1 MQINLKVI
9 TVVDKDDPE
18 TNLYKLAEQAIVLI
32 WERHGY
38 TMCKDV
44 LGNTWLVI
52 NPEK

>member
-1 MQINLKVI
+1 MLTDLKLI

-18 TNLYKLAEQAIVLI
+18 ANLYKLAEQAIVLI
-32 WERHGY
+32 WERYGY

-44 LGNTWLVI
+44 LGHTWLVI

>member
-1 MQINLKVI
+1 MLTDLKLI
-9 TVVDKDDPE
+9 TVVDKNDPE
-18 TNLYKLAEQAIVLI
+18 GNLYKLAEQAVVLV
-32 WERHGY
+32 WEMYGY